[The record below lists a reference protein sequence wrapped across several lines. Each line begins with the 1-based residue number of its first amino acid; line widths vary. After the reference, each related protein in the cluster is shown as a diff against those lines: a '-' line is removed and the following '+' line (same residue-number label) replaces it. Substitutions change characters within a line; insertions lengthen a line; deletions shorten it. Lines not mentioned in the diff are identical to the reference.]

1 MNKKHLILP
10 VSVLCLSTSL
20 FAQAEEAKAEQTW
33 EATAELGYIKTSG
46 NSDTETLNA
55 KFKGETGYNKWTHQL
70 ELEALRSASED
81 STTGEDERSAEKY
94 RIEVQSDYDLGERM
108 YAFGN
113 ANWENDNFSGLN
125 YQASIAAGLGYK
137 VIKNDEMKLNLE
149 LAPGYR
155 ITEDESNNT
164 EEDAI
169 VRAAETFSWKL
180 SKTSTFAQYLKVEA
194 GDSNTETRFGL
205 SLTSKIAGDLS
216 MKVSH
221 DITHNSDVGTDIDK
235 TDRESAITLVYKL

>member
-20 FAQAEEAKAEQTW
+20 FAQAEEENAEQTW

-46 NSDTETLNA
+46 NSETESLNA
-55 KFKGETGYNKWTHQL
+55 KFKGETHYNEWTHLLQ
-70 ELEALRSASED
+70 LEALRSASED
-81 STTGEDERSAEKY
+81 ADTGEDERSAEKY
-94 RIEVQSDYDLGERM
+94 RIEAQSDFDLSKKT
-108 YAFGN
+108 YVFGN

-125 YQASIAAGLGYK
+125 YQASIAAGLGYR
-137 VIKNDEMKLNLE
+137 VIKTDEMKLNLE

-155 ITEDESNNT
+155 ITEDENNNT

-169 VRAAETFSWKL
+169 VRFAETFSWKL

-205 SLTSKIAGDLS
+205 ALTSKIAGDLS

-221 DITHNSDVGTDIDK
+221 DITHNSDVPTGTDS

>member
-20 FAQAEEAKAEQTW
+20 FAQAEEANAEQTW

-55 KFKGETGYNKWTHQL
+55 KFKGETGYNKWTHKL
-70 ELEALRSASED
+70 ELEALKSVAND
-81 STTGEDERSAEKY
+81 VRSAEKY
-94 RIEVQSDYDLGERM
+94 RIEAQSDYDLSERS

-113 ANWENDNFSGLN
+113 VNWENDNFSGLN
-125 YQASIAAGLGYK
+125 YQASAAVGLGYK
-137 VIKNDEMKLNLE
+137 VIKTDEMKLNLE

-155 ITEDESNNT
+155 ITEDENNNT

-180 SKTSTFAQYLKVEA
+180 SKTSTFDQYLKIEA

-205 SLTSKIAGDLS
+205 ALTSKVAGDLS

-221 DITHNSDVGTDIDK
+221 DIVHNSDVPAGTDK